1 MRIED
6 AGASLGEDRGPLTGA
21 GTSRCD
27 DNPGVALA
35 APATPRANLLMTV
48 GFDITPSLVSPA
60 GVGRYPRE
68 LLAALRRS
76 PEVSVEVLAA
86 ARRAPRG
93 RLSRVAQGLVR
104 EGLYYPF
111 GLSRRARRS
120 NVDLVH
126 CPGPFTPRVRD
137 RPLVMTVHD
146 VLPLRHPEL
155 FTRTIVAHM
164 RLVTSAFLRRADRIL
179 TGSRHTRNELVE
191 LLGLAGDRI
200 DVTPYGVD
208 ERFRPVERDSD
219 WLERRL
225 GLRGRYVLC
234 VGTLEPRKN
243 LRAALRAFRLVAD
256 EVADCALVVAGGR
269 GWRNELFE
277 RELDRAS
284 ERVVLTGYL
293 EDEELVRLYSGADC
307 FLFPSLS
314 EGFGFPVLEAM
325 ACGAPVVSSDR
336 TSLPEVVGDAGVL
349 VDPEDVEGQAAAVMR
364 LLSEPE
370 LAGDLRRRGLERSSR
385 FSWDACAASTL
396 ESYRRALV

>member
-1 MRIED
+1 
-6 AGASLGEDRGPLTGA
+6 
-21 GTSRCD
+21 
-27 DNPGVALA
+27 
-35 APATPRANLLMTV
+35 MTV

-76 PEVSVEVLAA
+76 PEASVEVLAA
-86 ARRAPRG
+86 ARTAPRG
-93 RLSRVAQGLVR
+93 RLSRVGHGLVR

-111 GLSRRARRS
+111 GLSRRARRL

-126 CPGPFTPRVRD
+126 CPGAFTPRVRD

-164 RLVTSAFLRRADRIL
+164 RLVTAAFLRRADRLL
-179 TGSRHTRNELVE
+179 TGSRHTRDELVA
-191 LLGLAGDRI
+191 LLGLAEDRI

-208 ERFRPVERDSD
+208 QRFRPLERDSE
-219 WLERRL
+219 WLESRL

-234 VGTLEPRKN
+234 VATLEPRKN
-243 LRAALRAFRLVAD
+243 LRSALRAFRLVAE
-256 EVADCALVVAGGR
+256 EVGDCSLVVAGGR

-293 EDEELVRLYSGADC
+293 EDEELVRLYSAADC

-336 TSLPEVVGDAGVL
+336 TSLPEVVGDAGLL
-349 VDPEDVEGQAAAVMR
+349 VDPEDVEGQAAAVLR

-370 LAGDLRRRGLERSSR
+370 LAGDLRRRGLERSAR

-396 ESYRRALV
+396 ESYRRVIA

>member
-1 MRIED
+1 
-6 AGASLGEDRGPLTGA
+6 
-21 GTSRCD
+21 
-27 DNPGVALA
+27 
-35 APATPRANLLMTV
+35 
-48 GFDITPSLVSPA
+48 
-60 GVGRYPRE
+60 
-68 LLAALRRS
+68 
-76 PEVSVEVLAA
+76 
-86 ARRAPRG
+86 
-93 RLSRVAQGLVR
+93 VR
-104 EGLYYPF
+104 EALYYPF

-155 FTRTIVAHM
+155 FTRTNVAHM
-164 RLVTSAFLRRADRIL
+164 RLVTSAFVRRADRIL
-179 TGSRHTRNELVE
+179 TGSRHTRDELVA
-191 LLGLAGDRI
+191 LLGLAEDRI

-208 ERFRPVERDSD
+208 QRFRAVERDSD

-225 GLRGRYVLC
+225 GLRGRYLLC

-243 LRAALRAFRLVAD
+243 LRAALRAFRQVAD
-256 EVADCALVVAGGR
+256 EVEDCSLVVAGGR

-277 RELDRAS
+277 RELDKAS

-336 TSLPEVVGDAGVL
+336 TSLPEVVGDAGLL
-349 VDPEDVEGQAAAVMR
+349 VDPADEEAVAASLGEVLGSR
-364 LLSEPE
+364 ERREE
-370 LAGDLRRRGLERSSR
+370 LARKGRERAATFTWRR
-385 FSWDACAASTL
+385 CAQQTV
-396 ESYRRALV
+396 EIYREALAA